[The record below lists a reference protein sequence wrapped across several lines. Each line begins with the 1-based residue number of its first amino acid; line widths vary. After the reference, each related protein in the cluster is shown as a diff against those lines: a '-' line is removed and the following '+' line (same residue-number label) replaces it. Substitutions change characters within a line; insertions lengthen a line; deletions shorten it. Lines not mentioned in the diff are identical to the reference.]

1 MGTPIP
7 PTGTPGTGSNP
18 AEPEI
23 RLAATFTGGVSLAI
37 WMGGVAREMNL
48 LCSASRMRRGK
59 PGEVEAPAAGVRDK
73 YRGLLDLLGVGFG
86 IDVLSGTSAGAINA
100 AVLGL
105 AEVWQT
111 DIGLLRGIW
120 LTQGSFGQLLRRPSD
135 REQPSLLYG
144 DEVLLADLSDGLHR
158 IIGTS
163 ASGPDPDSPVRVMIT
178 TTLLDGEDSRY
189 TDDYGVLVR
198 DTTHRGLFTFA
209 SADLAGPDTFRA
221 LALAARSSAS
231 FPGAFE
237 PAFLPIGAPG
247 SDPTHPVMSPYIGL
261 TRAQH
266 VADGGLLANR
276 PLGPALEAIFDRA
289 ADREVRRVLAYV
301 VPSAGL
307 PEVTNP
313 ATRTAAAQAP
323 TTQPPT
329 PQPTTAAA
337 VSAPP
342 SPDLTA
348 PVLGRAVMWDLNA
361 ALSQTIS
368 AELAD
373 IAAHN
378 AAARAR
384 RRADGRLARLAA
396 GGDAVTPPV
405 YAGFR
410 DTYAHTLAATAAEEA
425 LRQRTAA
432 GQLAA
437 DGRPTGFGS
446 DADVLTDAAEQAVT
460 ARLPGS
466 LPEPGRFDAL
476 ATFGRPAL
484 DGGKAI
490 LLGLLTSG
498 FALRPAADER
508 ALLDG
513 LVARTHA
520 AMPAREPAGQL
531 PTEVAAALAATE
543 ATNTADIADT
553 AAHPGALGD
562 LASSPAWRHAVCSQ
576 LPSGAQ
582 QSAIAQAWAE
592 FGGILLAAQPLLSE
606 LAARA
611 TPGSA
616 GTPATPG
623 TAPAPATPPGD
634 EPTRLADL
642 LHYLTVDGALPAPRC
657 VARLFELHVLQH
669 VLSPGRGRAPQAVEL
684 VQISADTRCAL
695 DVRSLAAQ
703 KLTGLQLH
711 HFGAFYKSSWCAN
724 DWMWGRLDGAG
735 WLVQLLL
742 DPRHLAHKA
751 DASEDPARF
760 RTELVAALREIADAD
775 PPPGVQEPFPDG
787 RAPELGFLTDPASS
801 GLPRSLPVTSIW
813 VAGGLQRLIAA
824 QELATIAE
832 QADRDVAAGAAGHAG
847 AFLAAYR
854 QAAPGNGAAYP
865 PVPSALVADVL
876 HACRVSDETLQGELG
891 TSLMSETLART
902 AAVATRTLAS
912 GFTLPWPMRPAAGLA
927 KSAASAAYRV
937 EHWGNV
943 VLHPRRHPRRH

>member
-1 MGTPIP
+1 MGTPTP

-48 LCSASRMRRGK
+48 LCSASRLRQGK
-59 PGEVEAPAAGVRDK
+59 PGAVEAPAAGVRDK

-105 AEVWQT
+105 AEVWRT

-144 DEVLLADLSDGLHR
+144 DEVLLADLSDGLRR
-158 IIGTS
+158 IMGTS
-163 ASGPDPDSPVRVMIT
+163 ESGPDPDSPVRVMIT
-178 TTLLDGEDSRY
+178 TTLLNGEDSRY

-237 PAFLPIGAPG
+237 PAFLPIGEPG
-247 SDPTHPVMSPYIGL
+247 SDASHPVMSPYIGL

-307 PEVTNP
+307 PEVAQP
-313 ATRTAAAQAP
+313 APQPPTTQLPTAQPPTTQPP

-329 PQPTTAAA
+329 PQ
-337 VSAPP
+337 APAP
-342 SPDLTA
+342 APARAPADLTA
-348 PVLGRAVMWDLNA
+348 PVLGRAVLWDLNA

-378 AAARAR
+378 TAARAR
-384 RRADGRLARLAA
+384 RRADGQLARLAA

-405 YAGFR
+405 YARFR
-410 DTYAHTLAATAAEEA
+410 DMYARTLAVTAAEEA
-425 LRQRTAA
+425 LRLRTAA

-437 DGRPTGFGS
+437 DGRPTGFGT
-446 DADVLTDAAEQAVT
+446 DADVLADAAEQAVA
-460 ARLPGS
+460 ARLPAS

-476 ATFGRPAL
+476 AVFGRPAL
-484 DGGKAI
+484 DGGKAVV
-490 LLGLLTSG
+490 LGLLTSG
-498 FALRPAADER
+498 FVLRPAADER

-520 AMPAREPAGQL
+520 AMPEREPSGQL
-531 PTEVAAALAATE
+531 PVEVAAALAGTGAGDAE
-543 ATNTADIADT
+543 
-553 AAHPGALGD
+553 AHPGRLDD
-562 LASSPAWRHAVCSQ
+562 LAASPAWREAACGR
-576 LPSGAQ
+576 LPSGAE
-582 QSAIAQAWAE
+582 QSGTAQAWAE
-592 FGGILLAAQPLLSE
+592 FGDVLLAARPLLAQ
-606 LAARA
+606 LASRA
-611 TPGSA
+611 ATGS
-616 GTPATPG
+616 
-623 TAPAPATPPGD
+623 D
-634 EPTRLADL
+634 ESTRLADL
-642 LHYLTVDGALPAPRC
+642 LHYLTVDGTLPAPRC

-742 DPRHLAHKA
+742 DPRHLARKA
-751 DASEDPARF
+751 AASGDPARF

-787 RAPELGFLTDPASS
+787 QAPELGFLADPAPA
-801 GLPRSLPVTSIW
+801 LPRSLPVTSIW

-832 QADRDVAAGAAGHAG
+832 QADQDVAAGAAGHAG

-854 QAAPGNGAAYP
+854 QAAPGNGEAYP
-865 PVPSALVADVL
+865 PVPPSMVADVL

-912 GFTLPWPMRPAAGLA
+912 GFALPWAMRPAAGLA
-927 KSAASAAYRV
+927 KSAAAAAYRV

>member
-1 MGTPIP
+1 MGTPTP
-7 PTGTPGTGSNP
+7 PTGTPGTGSTP

-48 LCSASRMRRGK
+48 LCSASRMRQGK
-59 PGEVEAPAAGVRDK
+59 PGEVEAPASGVRDK

-158 IIGTS
+158 IMGTS
-163 ASGPDPDSPVRVMIT
+163 VSGPDPDSPVRVMIT
-178 TTLLDGEDSRY
+178 TTLLNGEDSRY

-198 DTTHRGLFTFA
+198 DTTHRGLFTFT

-237 PAFLPIGAPG
+237 PAFLPVGAPG
-247 SDPTHPVMSPYIGL
+247 SNPAHPVMSPYIGL

-307 PEVTNP
+307 PEAAEP
-313 ATRTAAAQAP
+313 ATRAAAAQASTTRPP
-323 TTQPPT
+323 TTL
-329 PQPTTAAA
+329 PTTAP
-337 VSAPP
+337 AP
-342 SPDLTA
+342 PDLTA

-368 AELAD
+368 AELAE

-384 RRADGRLARLAA
+384 RRADGRLARLASS
-396 GGDAVTPPV
+396 GDAVTPPV
-405 YAGFR
+405 YARFR

-432 GQLAA
+432 GQFAA

-460 ARLPGS
+460 ARLPVS

-490 LLGLLTSG
+490 VLGLLGSG
-498 FALRPAADER
+498 FVLRPAADER

-520 AMPAREPAGQL
+520 AMPERESAARL
-531 PTEVAAALAATE
+531 PVEVAAALAATD
-543 ATNTADIADT
+543 TADT
-553 AAHPGALGD
+553 TAHPGRLDD
-562 LASSPAWRHAVCSQ
+562 LAASPAWRDAVCSQ
-576 LPSGAQ
+576 LPSGAE
-582 QSAIAQAWAE
+582 QSATAHAWAE
-592 FGGILLAAQPLLSE
+592 LGDVLLAAQPLLSE

-616 GTPATPG
+616 GIRATPS
-623 TAPAPATPPGD
+623 TPSTD

-642 LHYLTVDGALPAPRC
+642 LHYLTVDGALPASGC

-669 VLSPGRGRAPQAVEL
+669 VLSPGRGRPPQAVEL

-695 DVRSLAAQ
+695 DVRSLASQ

-742 DPRHLAHKA
+742 DPRHLARKA
-751 DASEDPARF
+751 DASGDPARF
-760 RTELVAALREIADAD
+760 RTELVAALREIADAG

-787 RAPELGFLTDPASS
+787 KAPELGFLTDPAPS

-832 QADRDVAAGAAGHAG
+832 QADRDVADGAAGHAG

-854 QAAPGNGAAYP
+854 QAAPGNGEAYP

-912 GFTLPWPMRPAAGLA
+912 GFALPWAMRPAAGLA

>member
-1 MGTPIP
+1 MGTPTP
-7 PTGTPGTGSNP
+7 PTGTPGTGSDP

-48 LCSASRMRRGK
+48 LCSASRMRQGK
-59 PGEVEAPAAGVRDK
+59 AGEVEAPAAGVRDK

-158 IIGTS
+158 IMGTS

-178 TTLLDGEDSRY
+178 TTLLNGEDSRY

-198 DTTHRGLFTFA
+198 DTTHRGLFTFT

-237 PAFLPIGAPG
+237 PAFLPIGATG

-307 PEVTNP
+307 PEVSKP
-313 ATRTAAAQAP
+313 ATRTAPAEAP
-323 TTQPPT
+323 ATQPPAST
-329 PQPTTAAA
+329 LQP
-337 VSAPP
+337 P
-342 SPDLTA
+342 PDLTA

-373 IAAHN
+373 IMAHN

-384 RRADGRLARLAA
+384 RRADGQLARLAA

-405 YAGFR
+405 YARFR
-410 DTYAHTLAATAAEEA
+410 DTYAHTLAATVAEEA

-460 ARLPGS
+460 ARLPAA

-476 ATFGRPAL
+476 AAFGRPAL

-490 LLGLLTSG
+490 VLGLLTSG
-498 FALRPAADER
+498 FVLRPAADER

-520 AMPAREPAGQL
+520 AMPERESAGDL
-531 PTEVAAALAATE
+531 PGEVAAALAATE
-543 ATNTADIADT
+543 ATEATDTADT
-553 AAHPGALGD
+553 TAHPGPLGN
-562 LASSPAWRHAVCSQ
+562 LAASSAWRDAACSQ
-576 LPSGAQ
+576 LPSGAE
-582 QSAIAQAWAE
+582 QSAIAHAWAE
-592 FGGILLAAQPLLSE
+592 FGDIVLAAQPLLSG

-611 TPGSA
+611 TPDSA
-616 GTPATPG
+616 GTPA
-623 TAPAPATPPGD
+623 APATPPAD
-634 EPTRLADL
+634 EPIRLADL

-695 DVRSLAAQ
+695 DVRSLASQ

-711 HFGAFYKSSWCAN
+711 HFGAFYKRSWCAN

-742 DPRHLAHKA
+742 DPRHLARRA
-751 DASEDPARF
+751 AASGDPERF
-760 RTELVAALREIADAD
+760 RTELVAALGEIADAD
-775 PPPGVQEPFPDG
+775 PPPGVREPFPDG
-787 RAPELGFLTDPASS
+787 QAPELGFLTDPASS

-824 QELATIAE
+824 QELATVAE

-847 AFLAAYR
+847 SFLAAYR
-854 QAAPGNGAAYP
+854 QGAPGNGEAYP
-865 PVPSALVADVL
+865 PVPPALVADVL
-876 HACRVSDETLQGELG
+876 RACRVSDETLRGELG

-912 GFTLPWPMRPAAGLA
+912 GFALPWAMRPAAGLA